1 MTEPS
6 KQIFEGNSLEKFLD
20 VCNNVLDKHSPRKSK
35 SVLDN
40 HSSFMNRELSK
51 ACAAFM
57 TRTSF
62 RNKFSEEKTEGNR
75 GNESSVKLLC
85 YPRNPIQDGLFR
97 GCSRM
102 GRSLKSVT
110 HIIQWWKLAQLYL
123 TQRRSK
129 KYMNYVT
136 LPLSSADISIF
147 STEISNFA
155 ISRNTDID
163 CILIHNLYLF

>member
-57 TRTSF
+57 TRISF
-62 RNKFSEEKTEGNR
+62 WNKFSEEKTEGNR

-85 YPRNPIQDGLFR
+85 YPLNLIQDGLFR

-102 GRSLKSVT
+102 GGGSLKSVT
-110 HIIQWWKLAQLYL
+110 HILQ
-123 TQRRSK
+123 
-129 KYMNYVT
+129 
-136 LPLSSADISIF
+136 
-147 STEISNFA
+147 
-155 ISRNTDID
+155 
-163 CILIHNLYLF
+163 

>member
-40 HSSFMNRELSK
+40 LFSSFMNRELSK

-57 TRTSF
+57 TRISF

-85 YPRNPIQDGLFR
+85 YPLNLIQDGLFR

-102 GRSLKSVT
+102 GGGG
-110 HIIQWWKLAQLYL
+110 
-123 TQRRSK
+123 
-129 KYMNYVT
+129 
-136 LPLSSADISIF
+136 P
-147 STEISNFA
+147 
-155 ISRNTDID
+155 
-163 CILIHNLYLF
+163 